1 MTQLH
6 NNPQPFDLNR
16 ALNGEPVLLR
26 NGAKAFVKF
35 QLNKPD
41 DDVLVGYVT
50 DGKVDNLCRWWLDGV
65 SVLGD
70 GNEPCDIVGM
80 WQEPNITNLCLTL
93 KRNGRVIGVTD
104 FTFHNDLAATY
115 FLEFI
120 ECAQRQFERAK
131 NE

>member
-6 NNPQPFDLNR
+6 TNPQPFDLNR

-50 DGKVDNLCRWWLDGV
+50 DGNVDNLCRWWLD
-65 SVLGD
+65 
-70 GNEPCDIVGM
+70 
-80 WQEPNITNLCLTL
+80 
-93 KRNGRVIGVTD
+93 
-104 FTFHNDLAATY
+104 
-115 FLEFI
+115 
-120 ECAQRQFERAK
+120 
-131 NE
+131 

>member
-1 MTQLH
+1 MTTLH
-6 NNPQPFDLNR
+6 TNPQPFDLDR

-26 NGAKAFVKF
+26 NGKQAFVKF
-35 QLNKPD
+35 KLNKPD
-41 DDVLVGYVT
+41 NDVLVGYIT
-50 DGKVDNLCRWWLDGV
+50 DGNVDNICEWWLDGTEYLTV
-65 SVLGD
+65 
-70 GNEPCDIVGM
+70 NTNRDIVGM
-80 WQEPNITNLCLTL
+80 WQEPTVTNLRLTL
-93 KRNGRVIGVTD
+93 KRNGRVIGETD

>member
-1 MTQLH
+1 MTTLH
-6 NNPQPFDLNR
+6 TNPQPFDLNR

-50 DGKVDNLCRWWLDGV
+50 DGNVDNLCRWWLDGV

-70 GNEPCDIVGM
+70 GNEHCDIVGM
-80 WQEPNITNLCLTL
+80 WQEPTITNLRLTL
-93 KRNGRVIGVTD
+93 KRNGRVIGEKD
-104 FTFHNDLAATY
+104 FTFENDLTATK
-115 FLEFI
+115 FLDFVDF
-120 ECAQRQFERAK
+120 AKTQFESIF
-131 NE
+131 